1 MSYKSSFLTF
11 ILLFCRPKNQS
22 SIRDVSVVLI
32 QEGYAQVSMLS
43 PAVFIG
49 LKDSLQVSINYNNP
63 QVTRHLNDI

>member
-1 MSYKSSFLTF
+1 MSYKSSFLKF

-63 QVTRHLNDI
+63 QVTRHLNDF